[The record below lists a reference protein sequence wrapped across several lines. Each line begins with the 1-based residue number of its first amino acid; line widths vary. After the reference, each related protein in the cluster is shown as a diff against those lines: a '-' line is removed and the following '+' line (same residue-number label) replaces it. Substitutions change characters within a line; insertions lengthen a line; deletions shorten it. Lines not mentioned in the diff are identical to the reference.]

1 MLTPATITVNFTA
14 NYAGP
19 HRICWRQCGVGS
31 YVCTNI
37 VECAGGGNACSITI
51 SVMVDPESCDPICF
65 EGYIQAT
72 CNPESSSEGQVP
84 WTATFTPNPVCKL
97 YALRYDPVAPCVNP
111 PQLGPTISVVD
122 MGLNCNGTSRPEVSV
137 YCESEIYLC
146 ASSIISN
153 LPVGYTMTLDD
164 GCCYTCDR
172 YNVVVSPNCPS
183 CILDGSAIYYVE
195 CGTRELKKI
204 DLSGDQTETNEI
216 CAVTGS
222 ISLQLTTEATGTI
235 TPIAPCT

>member
-19 HRICWRQCGVGS
+19 HRICWRQCGVGP

-84 WTATFTPNPVCKL
+84 WTTTFTPNPVCKMYTL
-97 YALRYDPVAPCVNP
+97 ACTSICTTP
-111 PQLGPTISVVD
+111 PQLCSTIPAVT
-122 MGLNCNGTSRPEVSV
+122 MGLNCNGTARPEVQIFCGSN
-137 YCESEIYLC
+137 IKLC
-146 ASSIISN
+146 ASSVIPN
-153 LPVGYTMTLDD
+153 LPSGYVMTLFD
-164 GCCYTCDR
+164 GCCYDCTQ
-172 YNVVVSPNCPS
+172 YTVNVTTQAPGGLS
-183 CILDGSAIYYVE
+183 GSMIYYIE

-204 DLSGDQTETNEI
+204 DLLGDGPFTTSI

-222 ISLQLTTEATGTI
+222 VSLQLTVEANGTVTATG
-235 TPIAPCT
+235 PCT